1 MKHQEQLGDPTHQE
15 MITHSRSKN
24 ERNQLK
30 YPLGMFIMIILPIGL
45 NFNLKKINAATA
57 K

>member
-30 YPLGMFIMIILPIGL
+30 YPLGIFIMIILPIGL